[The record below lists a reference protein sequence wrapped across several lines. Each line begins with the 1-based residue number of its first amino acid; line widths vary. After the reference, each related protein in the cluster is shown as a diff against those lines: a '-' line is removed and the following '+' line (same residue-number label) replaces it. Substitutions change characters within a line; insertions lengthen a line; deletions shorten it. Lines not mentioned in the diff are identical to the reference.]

1 MASPVGTLR
10 VDLAANTAQFAAGMD
25 AARAKIAQ
33 FQQAGVKASAAT
45 GALGT
50 EFSRMGRSIAGNRF
64 ALQNAAYQVGDF
76 ATQVA
81 AGTSATRAMAM
92 QLPQLL
98 GGFGPL
104 GTAVATALAIFSVF
118 AVKMSDGAAAASK
131 FRSALDSFNPSISG
145 VLSGIEEL
153 RNLQEKYVAAVAAAG
168 GASSGAAALVVA
180 NTQREIAVKKRL
192 LELEIRILQA
202 RGADRQS
209 ELSALQSQIDA
220 KLARA
225 QDEARVA
232 RDIFENFAGSPGKDA
247 PPSRE
252 LPEASQP
259 LRDFRADNEVDML
272 KLRGLRAE
280 LEKDKLLTD
289 GLEESLNA
297 VFNDPGAA
305 GTGAG
310 SGGGGGSGGSVRSG
324 QAKQL
329 TEDLRAA
336 TEQAQYFTEIQDDM
350 KQGFLD
356 AILEGKN
363 FGDVIDDIAKSLAR
377 AALESALF
385 NTGPWAAAG
394 GGGGLLG
401 SLFGGFRAGG
411 GPVSGG
417 RAYVVGER
425 GPEIIVPRMSGAVIP
440 NDQVLPAAGRD
451 VTVTIAASDDL
462 RVVAAHAGEGAAV
475 RVVKMERERFRR
487 Q

>member
-33 FQQAGVKASAAT
+33 FQQAGAKASAAT
-45 GALGT
+45 SALGT
-50 EFSRMGRSIAGNRF
+50 EFSRIGRAITGNSF
-64 ALQNAAYQVGDF
+64 ALQNASFQIQDIAVQM
-76 ATQVA
+76 A
-81 AGTSATRAMAM
+81 AGTSATRAMAT

-104 GTAVATALAIFSVF
+104 GTAIATALAIFSLFV
-118 AVKMSDGAAAASK
+118 VKMSDGADEAAK
-131 FRSALDSFNPSISG
+131 FRSTLDSFNPTISG
-145 VLSGIEEL
+145 VRSGIEDL

-232 RDIFENFAGSPGKDA
+232 RDIFENFAGSPGRDA

-252 LPEASQP
+252 LPEAAQP
-259 LRDFRADNEVDML
+259 LRDFRAQNETDML

-297 VFNDPGAA
+297 VFNDPGGAA
-305 GTGAG
+305 GTG
-310 SGGGGGSGGSVRSG
+310 GGGGGGGRGGSARST
-324 QAKQL
+324 QTKQL
-329 TEDLRAA
+329 AEDLREASKEA
-336 TEQAQYFTEIQDDM
+336 EYFNSLQDDM

-356 AILEGKN
+356 AIIEGKN
-363 FGDVIDDIAKSLAR
+363 FGDVIDGIAKSLAR

-385 NTGPWAAAG
+385 NTGSFGVSG

-401 SLFGGFRAGG
+401 GLFGGFRAAGG
-411 GPVSGG
+411 NVETGK
-417 RAYVVGER
+417 AYVVGER
-425 GPEIIVPRMSGAVIP
+425 GPEIFVPSMGGAVIP
-440 NDQVLPAAGRD
+440 HDNIVPAAARD
-451 VTVTIAASDDL
+451 VTVTIAASSDL

-475 RVVKMERERFRR
+475 RVVQMERERLRR